1 MSAIVIN
8 AISVREG
15 GSLVVLRELLAG
27 MSALRPQWRWQV
39 VVNSQA
45 PALPELP
52 SVEYLHFPKLD
63 QSGWRTRLW
72 YETGLPALL
81 KLANADV
88 LFSMTNYL
96 PLRRM
101 PCPALLLVQHAG
113 HFSPI
118 FRQLTEVRL
127 GPVGRLSWRMKGQ
140 WVKSS
145 VRAADAVTVQTNALA
160 RQLAHDAHIPRDR
173 IRVVP
178 HGIGLAELQQSQVLP
193 PVPGATFRVGYITKR
208 GVQKNFSV
216 IFEAVARL
224 TKRGIPLRLA
234 LTLSEA
240 EPQNRTVLELA
251 RNLGVE
257 AIIENYGEL
266 SPTEIDRLYKSLH
279 AFVFPSLC
287 ESFGF
292 PMVEAMAHG
301 IPLLVA
307 DTESNVEV
315 VGEGG
320 KAFPA
325 HDAESLARELER
337 LSNDV
342 DWFRLRAQ
350 ASLQR
355 VREFDWVR
363 AAAETV
369 SLIDELAPGLRS
381 DLVVTEPLEGR
392 YS

>member
-1 MSAIVIN
+1 M
-8 AISVREG
+8 
-15 GSLVVLRELLAG
+15 
-27 MSALRPQWRWQV
+27 
-39 VVNSQA
+39 
-45 PALPELP
+45 
-52 SVEYLHFPKLD
+52 
-63 QSGWRTRLW
+63 
-72 YETGLPALL
+72 
-81 KLANADV
+81 
-88 LFSMTNYL
+88 
-96 PLRRM
+96 
-101 PCPALLLVQHAG
+101 
-113 HFSPI
+113 
-118 FRQLTEVRL
+118 
-127 GPVGRLSWRMKGQ
+127 
-140 WVKSS
+140 
-145 VRAADAVTVQTNALA
+145 
-160 RQLAHDAHIPRDR
+160 
-173 IRVVP
+173 
-178 HGIGLAELQQSQVLP
+178 
-193 PVPGATFRVGYITKR
+193 
-208 GVQKNFSV
+208 
-216 IFEAVARL
+216 
-224 TKRGIPLRLA
+224 
-234 LTLSEA
+234 
-240 EPQNRTVLELA
+240 LELA
-251 RNLGVE
+251 LNLGVE